1 MNNTETMLQ
10 QLLPMKIK
18 KLDSKSNAKD
28 VQPVFDSYL
37 FDLIEST
44 IRNQVGDAIL
54 VSDIKL
60 DELIRYKDS
69 GKYSSMLKGMKGHVG
84 FEAIDVCFITNTI
97 VSSLKSSALFSI
109 ANYYSESIRLLSRE
123 ISCITSYFNIT
134 EIAKIN
140 AFIEYLKEVMN
151 DIHNGELLEGLVIPS
166 LTKLQDIKTEA
177 ASIENVN
184 RYKIHDLLSENNCK
198 EALEC
203 FLKIKYCSMIRIF
216 VCILEPILT
225 GALTEKAANNAYKK
239 ITAILEN
246 IDTLNTEMQ
255 QNILEN
261 NSQINRQLNRW
272 DAKLY
277 WLAYYDM
284 QKKVGN
290 LNIKN
295 DVINR
300 IISEIDETS
309 LELKEKLSIEN
320 IKNIMEPQKQL
331 LIQKAT

>member
-18 KLDSKSNAKD
+18 KLDSKSNAN

-69 GKYSSMLKGMKGHVG
+69 GKYSSMLKGMRGHVG

-97 VSSLKSSALFSI
+97 VSSLKSSALFNI

-140 AFIEYLKEVMN
+140 AYIQ
-151 DIHNGELLEGLVIPS
+151 NGELLEGLVIPS

-225 GALTEKAANNAYKK
+225 GSFTEKAANNAYKK

-255 QNILEN
+255 QNIFEN

-277 WLAYYDM
+277 WQAYYDM
-284 QKKVGN
+284 QNKVGN

-331 LIQKAT
+331 LIQKAN

>member
-18 KLDSKSNAKD
+18 KLDSKSNVKD

-37 FDLIEST
+37 FDLIECT
-44 IRNQVGDAIL
+44 IRNQVGNAIL

-84 FEAIDVCFITNTI
+84 FEAIDVGFIANTI
-97 VSSLKSSALFSI
+97 VSSIKSNALVSI

-134 EIAKIN
+134 ETAKIN

-151 DIHNGELLEGLVIPS
+151 DIQNSELLEGLVIPS

-177 ASIENVN
+177 ASIEHVN
-184 RYKIHDLLSENNCK
+184 RYKIHDLLNDNNDK
-198 EALEC
+198 DALEC
-203 FLKIKYCSMIRIF
+203 FVKIKYCSIIRIF
-216 VCILEPILT
+216 VCILEPVLT
-225 GALTEKAANNAYKK
+225 GSFTEKAANNTYKK

-255 QNILEN
+255 QKMCIN
-261 NSQINRQLNRW
+261 NSQIDSQLNRW
-272 DAKLY
+272 DAKFY
-277 WLAYYDM
+277 WLAYCDM
-284 QKKVGN
+284 QNKVDN
-290 LNIKN
+290 LNIKK
-295 DVINR
+295 DIINR

-320 IKNIMEPQKQL
+320 IKEIMEPKKEL